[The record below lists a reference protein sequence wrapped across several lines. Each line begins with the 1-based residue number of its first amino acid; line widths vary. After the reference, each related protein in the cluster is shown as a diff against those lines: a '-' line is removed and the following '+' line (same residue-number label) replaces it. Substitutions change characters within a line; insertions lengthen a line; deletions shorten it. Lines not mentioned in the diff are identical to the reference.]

1 MSINPSNFIGVGS
14 TDLGTVIQT
23 QTSNQITAT
32 FTFPSNTTTI
42 NKQSIAFSN
51 PVIIDET
58 DITAQMDGSP
68 LNGDQVYTF
77 GPAIQNRFVAM
88 GTGANG
94 GVYSNDGIV
103 INPISAISSNTS
115 SAIYWDGNKW
125 IGSINHVPYYSY
137 NGINWQ
143 SSGAAMFSGG
153 NTWSAYYNGSI
164 YLIVAIGSSPN
175 HMAYSYD
182 GINWTSIVGFTTTSI
197 YAIAWNGTVWLAG
210 GNGTNTLA
218 YSYDGITWT
227 ISTSGNGIFTAYC
240 LGLAWI
246 GDKWVG
252 VGQVGSLPQIA
263 YTTDPNG
270 ATGWTAISGIS
281 TLLGGSEVESICWN
295 GKILCVTCVT
305 STNLQ
310 AYSYD
315 GITWFTNSISKV
327 FTSSGSTAAA
337 MAWNGRLFL
346 AANPGNTGNSLAY
359 SYNGINWTGLGNA
372 YITSPYCLGLNNR
385 RLNSIKFQRNLT
397 IVGGQGTNTLAYS
410 LNGINWTGITNSV
423 FSVQCNAISYNGRIW
438 IGGGYGAN
446 TLAFSKDGLTWYGLG
461 ANIFSTYGY
470 RSIWNSKLSIWVCP
484 GVGINSMAYS
494 YDGMT
499 WIPSPSNPFSSGGS
513 SVTNSA
519 SLMVAVGRGVNT
531 FAYSTNGIT
540 WTGIGNPIITTVGYG
555 IATNGSLWV
564 ALGQSGSAGKIAY
577 SYNGTIWKD
586 TGYSGFTTTGR
597 AVAWNGSMWVAVGQG
612 TNSTAYSYDG
622 ITWQTGTNIFTGPYG
637 GLGVC
642 WNGTCWIVAGTPGT
656 YSMAYSYDGINW
668 VGSAGT
674 SIFSSLAYDVTS
686 NYNIKPIPFIQ
697 HPTLALGSGSVTM
710 AYSPDGINWTS
721 LRNTPFSTQANCAFW
736 NGTMWLAG
744 GEGGYTMA
752 YSYDGV
758 QWTGISSA
766 FSPFSTSTTGIAYNG
781 NTWVA
786 VGESSGTTS
795 TVAYSYD
802 AKTWTNITVTVYSNT
817 MFKSVTWNGSCFMIL
832 AGFEVGTLI
841 TGGATSTNG
850 INWTGLSPG
859 SVCNRPAS
867 NGYTWVAPRNQSP
880 GLLYVNNPL
889 PGSGTWTGSPANL
902 FYTCGYCVCYGGTIW
917 LAGGLGGNTL
927 AYSYNGTT
935 WVGLG
940 TTAFPNGCTSI
951 CWNGTRFVGA
961 GGNYTGYSKDGITW
975 YSSQSSKITSL
986 NCVVS
991 NPGIGAFVAPSAMVL
1006 NNNGITGNGISA
1018 SQNLEFVSSDPYYQS
1033 GFDNVAITLNTKY
1046 NQQSPL
1052 SYTYTYQNGSLM
1064 NGCYSVR
1071 LVVPSYTGPVINVM
1085 RSSDNTSAYFYTDA
1099 TQSYLTS
1106 GPNNTGTTFASWSSG
1121 SSFVYLNIWY
1131 DQSGKSNHCTQTVSV
1146 SKPTIV
1152 LCSNIYVVYFSN
1164 LLSTGTFM
1172 NIKDPNT
1179 PYTVIS
1185 QFNNVTVKSVCNSIV
1200 TATSGD
1206 FSIRLTNNSTV
1217 GANANDWVFIQGGTK
1232 YSYVNGVSTGTIILG
1247 LSFNTLAYSNTII
1260 GTSTVLP
1267 FTLARI
1273 GTDGYDPL
1281 VHGMNGYM
1289 TEFIMYNTPLQPT
1302 DLVNYNNTIINPS
1315 AFKLPTYMYCCY
1327 SARLFVPTY
1336 TGPVFRATRST
1347 DLSSTDFYTDVT
1359 QTYLTTGANNTGT
1372 SFATWSSGAT
1382 VYGNIW
1388 YDQSGKSNHLTQT
1401 NQINRP
1407 IITYYSDKCLF
1418 YFNSSGATP
1427 QYGNIT
1433 TPMNPYSVLSTFNNV
1448 SLNSYNAIASATTDF
1463 SIRFSNNSVN
1473 GNSSASDWYY
1483 SQPGTIKFN
1492 YVNGVSTTSINLS
1505 SSFTSLGLS
1514 TNTVAGAV
1522 LTNVGF
1528 SSTQPATRSLNGYMT
1543 EFVAYNTQLA
1553 ATDFINYNT
1562 FCFKPNLFQLP
1573 SIMLGC
1579 YSVRLFVPSYI
1590 GPVFNL
1596 IRSTDLSS
1604 LDFYTNSTQ
1613 SYVTTGPNNTGTTLA
1628 TWSTG
1633 ATIYGNIWYDQ
1644 SGKGNHCTTSTTL
1657 ANKPTLVTFGTRY
1670 LFYFI
1675 STTNPQDFSFNTPM
1689 TPNTILTEFN
1699 NVTTNTYNTIAS
1711 ANPTDFGIRI
1721 ISNNTVNVSAADWY
1735 YNQSGTK
1742 YSYING
1748 ISTNNIYL
1756 SLNYNTLALS
1766 AGTASGTPL
1775 TNIGIDGFSP
1785 TTRSFNGY
1793 MTEFVAY
1800 NTALP
1805 PDELV
1810 KYNNF
1815 KLI

>member
-58 DITAQMDGSP
+58 DITAQMDGLP

-88 GTGANG
+88 GAGANG

-143 SSGAAMFSGG
+143 SSGAAIFSGG
-153 NTWSAYYNGSI
+153 NSWSAYYNGTI

-182 GINWTSIVGFTTTSI
+182 GINWTSIVGYTTTNI

-227 ISTSGNGIFTAYC
+227 ISTSGNGIFTTFC

-281 TLLGGSEVESICWN
+281 TLFGGSQVESICWN
-295 GKILCVTCVT
+295 GKILCVTCVS

-315 GITWFTNSISKV
+315 GINWFTNSISKV
-327 FTSSGSTAAA
+327 FTSSGTTAAA

-346 AANPGNTGNSLAY
+346 AANPGNIGNSLAY

-385 RLNSIKFQRNLT
+385 RLNSITFQRNLT
-397 IVGGQGTNTLAYS
+397 IAGGTYVGTTGNIMAYS
-410 LNGINWTGITNSV
+410 LDGLTWTNCNASFGTIGANMSVYNGKLWVAGCDNTTGNCIAVSKDGINWTGLGSFGITVRANTVVWSGKLWIVGCNSSTTYSMLYSYDGYTWIPTPTSTNNIISIIYNNKIYIACGVTNVYKSTNGINWTLSFTSPTTIRSANIV
-423 FSVQCNAISYNGRIW
+423 NNIFVINCNNPS
-438 IGGGYGAN
+438 
-446 TLAFSKDGLTWYGLG
+446 GLTTGN
-461 ANIFSTYGY
+461 NI
-470 RSIWNSKLSIWVCP
+470 I
-484 GVGINSMAYS
+484 YS
-494 YDGMT
+494 YDGNNWQYT
-499 WIPSPSNPFSSGGS
+499 FSETGQLNSNTRWMIWDGIKYIHG
-513 SVTNSA
+513 TNRQAFYSYD
-519 SLMVAVGRGVNT
+519 LINWTICNNT
-531 FAYSTNGIT
+531 
-540 WTGIGNPIITTVGYG
+540 V
-555 IATNGSLWV
+555 
-564 ALGQSGSAGKIAY
+564 QSNMLA
-577 SYNGTIWKD
+577 YNGTI
-586 TGYSGFTTTGR
+586 YN
-597 AVAWNGSMWVAVGQG
+597 AVRIADISSNLNTS
-612 TNSTAYSYDG
+612 S
-622 ITWQTGTNIFTGPYG
+622 
-637 GLGVC
+637 
-642 WNGTCWIVAGTPGT
+642 
-656 YSMAYSYDGINW
+656 AYSYDGINW
-668 VGSAGT
+668 VRST
-674 SIFSSLAYDVTS
+674 MFSSVFS
-686 NYNIKPIPFIQ
+686 NTINSISNNYGVEPIPFIQ
-697 HPTLALGSGSVTM
+697 HPTLALGAGTSTM
-710 AYSPDGINWTS
+710 AYSPDGISWTS
-721 LRNTPFSTQANCAFW
+721 LGNTPFSTQANCAFW
-736 NGTMWLAG
+736 NGTIWLAG
-744 GEGGYTMA
+744 GEGGNTMA

-766 FSPFSTSTTGIAYNG
+766 FSPFSTTTRGLAYNG

-786 VGESSGTTS
+786 VGNGTNGN
-795 TVAYSYD
+795 VAYSYD
-802 AKTWTNITVTVYSNT
+802 A
-817 MFKSVTWNGSCFMIL
+817 
-832 AGFEVGTLI
+832 
-841 TGGATSTNG
+841 
-850 INWTGLSPG
+850 INWTGSFPSGFTGG
-859 SVCNRPAS
+859 SSVYWNGTVFLITSTNTSIGAWYSTTGTSWTKINPTTVVSKPAS
-867 NGYTWVAPRNQSP
+867 NGYTWVCPIATSP
-880 GLLYVNNPL
+880 GLTYINQSN
-889 PGSGTWTGSPANL
+889 PGSTAWTNISASVFTVQGL
-902 FYTCGYCVCYGGTIW
+902 CVCYGGTIW
-917 LAGGLGGNTL
+917 VAGGSGGNSL

-935 WVGLG
+935 WVGIG

-975 YSSQSSKITSL
+975 YSSQSSTITSL
-986 NCVVS
+986 NCVAS
-991 NPGIGAFVAPSAMVL
+991 NPGIGAFVPPSAMVL
-1006 NNNGITGNGISA
+1006 NQYGLSGNGISA
-1018 SQNLEFVSSDPYYQS
+1018 SQTLEFVSSDPYYQQ
-1033 GFDNVAITLNTKY
+1033 GFDNVAIQLNTKY
-1046 NQQSPL
+1046 NQQTPI
-1052 SYTYTYQNGSLM
+1052 SYIYTYQNGSLM

-1071 LVVPSYTGPVINVM
+1071 LVVPSYTGPVINVT
-1085 RSSDNTSAYFYTDA
+1085 RSSDSTSAYFYTDA

-1121 SSFVYLNIWY
+1121 STISLNIWY

-1179 PYTVIS
+1179 PYSVIS
-1185 QFNNVTVKSVCNSIV
+1185 QFNNVELKSGIVNSIA

-1217 GANANDWVFIQGGTK
+1217 GANENDWIFIQGGTK
-1232 YSYVNGVSTGTIILG
+1232 YSYVNGVSTATIILG

-1267 FTLARI
+1267 FTLGRI

-1281 VHGMNGYM
+1281 SRGMNGYM

-1302 DLVNYNNTIINPS
+1302 DLVNYNNNIIKPS
-1315 AFKLPTYMYCCY
+1315 AFKLPTYMYSCY

-1388 YDQSGKSNHLTQT
+1388 YDQSGKANHLTQT
-1401 NQINRP
+1401 NQINQP

-1473 GNSSASDWYY
+1473 GDTNGNDWYY

-1492 YVNGVSTTSINLS
+1492 YVNGVSTTTINLS

-1528 SSTQPATRSLNGYMT
+1528 SATHPATRSLNGYMT
-1543 EFVAYNTQLA
+1543 EFVTYNKQLA

-1579 YSVRLFVPSYI
+1579 YSVRLFVPSYR

-1596 IRSTDLSS
+1596 IRSTDLNS
-1604 LDFYTNSTQ
+1604 LDFYTNATQ
-1613 SYVTTGPNNTGTTLA
+1613 SYITSGPDNTGTTLA

-1633 ATIYGNIWYDQ
+1633 ATTIYGNIWYDQ
-1644 SGKGNHCTTSTTL
+1644 SGKGNHCTTSSTL
-1657 ANKPTLVTFGTRY
+1657 ANKPTLVKFGNNY

-1675 STTNPQDFSFNTPM
+1675 STTTPQDFSFNTPM

-1721 ISNNTVNVSAADWY
+1721 VSNNTVNATGADWY
-1735 YNQSGTK
+1735 NSQSGTK

-1815 KLI
+1815 KMI

>member
-32 FTFPSNTTTI
+32 LTFPSNTTTM

-88 GTGANG
+88 GSGANG

-103 INPISAISSNTS
+103 INPISTISSNTS

-143 SSGAAMFSGG
+143 SSGAAIFSGG
-153 NTWSAYYNGSI
+153 NSWSAYYNGTI

-197 YAIAWNGTVWLAG
+197 YAIVWNGTVWLAG
-210 GNGTNTLA
+210 GYGTNTLA

-227 ISTSGNGIFTAYC
+227 ISTSGNGIFTTFC

-263 YTTDPNG
+263 YTTNPTG

-281 TLLGGSEVESICWN
+281 TLFGGSQVESICWN

-315 GITWFTNSISKV
+315 GINWFTNSISKV
-327 FTSSGSTAAA
+327 FTSSGTTAAA

-346 AANPGNTGNSLAY
+346 AANPGNIGNSLAY
-359 SYNGINWTGLGNA
+359 SYNGINWTGLGTA
-372 YITSPYCLGLNNR
+372 YITSPYCLGLNSR
-385 RLNSIKFQRNLT
+385 RLNSITFQRNLT

-438 IGGGYGAN
+438 VGGGYGAN

-499 WIPSPSNPFSSGGS
+499 WIRSPSNPFSSGGS

-519 SLMVAVGRGVNT
+519 SLMVAVGGGVNT

-622 ITWQTGTNIFTGPYG
+622 ITWQSGTNIFTGPYG

-674 SIFSSLAYDVTS
+674 SLFSTLAYDVTS
-686 NYNIKPIPFIQ
+686 NYNVKPIPFIQ

-710 AYSPDGINWTS
+710 AYSPDGISWTS
-721 LRNTPFSTQANCAFW
+721 LGNTPFSTQANCAFW
-736 NGTMWLAG
+736 NGTIWLAG
-744 GEGGYTMA
+744 GEGGNTMA

-766 FSPFSTSTTGIAYNG
+766 FSPFSTTTRGLAYNG
-781 NTWVA
+781 NIWVA
-786 VGESSGTTS
+786 VGTSDTTS

-802 AKTWTNITVTVYSNT
+802 AKTWTNITVTVYANT
-817 MFKSVTWNGSCFMIL
+817 MFKSVTWNGRCFMIL
-832 AGFEVGTLI
+832 YGFQAGNPI
-841 TGGATSTNG
+841 TVGGATSIDG
-850 INWTGLSPG
+850 INWTGLNPG
-859 SVCNRPAS
+859 SVCNTPAS
-867 NGYTWVAPRNQSP
+867 NGYTWVVPRNQSP
-880 GLLYVNNPL
+880 GLLYVNNPT
-889 PGSGTWTGSPANL
+889 PGNGAWTGSPANL

-917 LAGGLGGNTL
+917 VAGGLGGNTL

-975 YSSQSSKITSL
+975 YSSQSSTITSL

-991 NPGIGAFVAPSAMVL
+991 NPGIGAFVPPSAMVL

-1018 SQNLEFVSSDPYYQS
+1018 SQTLEFVSSDPYYQS
-1033 GFDNVAITLNTKY
+1033 GFDNVAITLNTTYLRSKIDTYYQISTQIPSLGIYLSGAFIDKNDNYTIITFTENGYISLSKPLTVGVLIVAGGGGGGGVTIGGVEGGGGGGGGGVGYGTLSLSETYYTITVGSGGTGGPVTSPATNGGDTIISGGSINERAYGGGAGGSAVGSATYSTGNNGGSGGGGNGYGGNHNGGSSTQGTGTLVYLGQNGGIGYYSRYY
-1046 NQQSPL
+1046 NGGGGGGAMTVGKTSTSSSTQPSGGTGYTWINSTTYAGGGGGGGGAGSGNGVGGGGGGKGGDGGGGNGIINSYGSSGLTNTGGGGGGGSGTTSSAGYGRGGGNGGSGVVIFMISNTTLYSYYIQSP
-1052 SYTYTYQNGSLM
+1052 SIM

-1071 LVVPSYTGPVINVM
+1071 LVVPTYTDPVINVT
-1085 RSSDNTSAYFYTDA
+1085 RSSDSTSSNFYTDA
-1099 TQSYLTS
+1099 TQSYLTT

-1121 SSFVYLNIWY
+1121 STVYLNTWY
-1131 DQSGKSNHCTQTVSV
+1131 DQSGKLNHCTQTNAVN
-1146 SKPTIV
+1146 KPTIV
-1152 LCSNIYVVYFSN
+1152 VSNNKYVVYFN
-1164 LLSTGTFM
+1164 NTVTGSYV
-1172 NIKDPNT
+1172 NITTPNA
-1179 PYTVIS
+1179 PYTILTEFNAQSVITYNTIAC
-1185 QFNNVTVKSVCNSIV
+1185 QGI
-1200 TATSGD
+1200 GID
-1206 FSIRLTNNSTV
+1206 YGIRLSPTGSSSGSTNGN
-1217 GANANDWVFIQGGTK
+1217 GNGNDWYYSQSGVK
-1232 YSYVNGVSTGTIILG
+1232 YSYVNDI
-1247 LSFNTLAYSNTII
+1247 
-1260 GTSTVLP
+1260 STVSI
-1267 FTLARI
+1267 TLGTNYNTMALSVSISSSTNIGVI
-1273 GTDGYDPL
+1273 GTDGYSQTTR
-1281 VHGMNGYM
+1281 GMNGYM
-1289 TEFIMYNTPLQPT
+1289 TEFIMYNSQLQPL
-1302 DLVNYNNTIINPS
+1302 DLVGYN
-1315 AFKLPTYMYCCY
+1315 
-1327 SARLFVPTY
+1327 
-1336 TGPVFRATRST
+1336 
-1347 DLSSTDFYTDVT
+1347 
-1359 QTYLTTGANNTGT
+1359 
-1372 SFATWSSGAT
+1372 
-1382 VYGNIW
+1382 
-1388 YDQSGKSNHLTQT
+1388 
-1401 NQINRP
+1401 
-1407 IITYYSDKCLF
+1407 
-1418 YFNSSGATP
+1418 
-1427 QYGNIT
+1427 
-1433 TPMNPYSVLSTFNNV
+1433 
-1448 SLNSYNAIASATTDF
+1448 
-1463 SIRFSNNSVN
+1463 RFS
-1473 GNSSASDWYY
+1473 
-1483 SQPGTIKFN
+1483 
-1492 YVNGVSTTSINLS
+1492 
-1505 SSFTSLGLS
+1505 
-1514 TNTVAGAV
+1514 
-1522 LTNVGF
+1522 
-1528 SSTQPATRSLNGYMT
+1528 
-1543 EFVAYNTQLA
+1543 
-1553 ATDFINYNT
+1553 
-1562 FCFKPNLFQLP
+1562 
-1573 SIMLGC
+1573 
-1579 YSVRLFVPSYI
+1579 
-1590 GPVFNL
+1590 L
-1596 IRSTDLSS
+1596 I
-1604 LDFYTNSTQ
+1604 
-1613 SYVTTGPNNTGTTLA
+1613 
-1628 TWSTG
+1628 
-1633 ATIYGNIWYDQ
+1633 
-1644 SGKGNHCTTSTTL
+1644 
-1657 ANKPTLVTFGTRY
+1657 
-1670 LFYFI
+1670 
-1675 STTNPQDFSFNTPM
+1675 
-1689 TPNTILTEFN
+1689 
-1699 NVTTNTYNTIAS
+1699 
-1711 ANPTDFGIRI
+1711 
-1721 ISNNTVNVSAADWY
+1721 
-1735 YNQSGTK
+1735 
-1742 YSYING
+1742 
-1748 ISTNNIYL
+1748 
-1756 SLNYNTLALS
+1756 
-1766 AGTASGTPL
+1766 
-1775 TNIGIDGFSP
+1775 
-1785 TTRSFNGY
+1785 
-1793 MTEFVAY
+1793 
-1800 NTALP
+1800 
-1805 PDELV
+1805 
-1810 KYNNF
+1810 
-1815 KLI
+1815 